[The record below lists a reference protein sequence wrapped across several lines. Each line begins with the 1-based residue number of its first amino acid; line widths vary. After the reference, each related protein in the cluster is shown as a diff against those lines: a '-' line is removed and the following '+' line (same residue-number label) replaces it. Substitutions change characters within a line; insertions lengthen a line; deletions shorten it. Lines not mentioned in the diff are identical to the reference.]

1 MQLKGTIAFKDQFFF
16 NFFSLLCQIR
26 YYYVKH
32 SIQEHFFQNVE
43 TIFFFKKFILKLNSF
58 TAKVWTANY
67 NKSPQITLKVFFLQQ
82 NILILEFQ
90 SRNHLLIS
98 VMQGDICYVSLT
110 KLDCEW
116 GKMKRGRALRLK
128 SNRNLALSKRILR
141 NSTRKGNWKNVT
153 KMDKGL
159 W

>member
-1 MQLKGTIAFKDQFFF
+1 MLNTASKNIFSKTLKHNFFF
-16 NFFSLLCQIR
+16 F
-26 YYYVKH
+26 
-32 SIQEHFFQNVE
+32 
-43 TIFFFKKFILKLNSF
+43 KFILKLNSF

-116 GKMKRGRALRLK
+116 GKIKRGRALRLK

>member
-1 MQLKGTIAFKDQFFF
+1 MLNTASKNIFSKTLKH
-16 NFFSLLCQIR
+16 NFFLQ
-26 YYYVKH
+26 
-32 SIQEHFFQNVE
+32 
-43 TIFFFKKFILKLNSF
+43 KFILKLNSF

-116 GKMKRGRALRLK
+116 GKIKRGTALRLK

>member
-1 MQLKGTIAFKDQFFF
+1 MNSQLQ
-16 NFFSLLCQIR
+16 Q
-26 YYYVKH
+26 V
-32 SIQEHFFQNVE
+32 
-43 TIFFFKKFILKLNSF
+43 
-58 TAKVWTANY
+58 TAND
-67 NKSPQITLKVFFLQQ
+67 PQSVFFLQQ

-116 GKMKRGRALRLK
+116 GKIKRGRALRLK

-141 NSTRKGNWKNVT
+141 NSTRKGN
-153 KMDKGL
+153 
-159 W
+159 